1 EQLAAWGIVP
11 QANEVARC
19 LNYKCLSMEN
29 YEGVRIR
36 QYQTRLEG
44 KRSGE

>member
-1 EQLAAWGIVP
+1 
-11 QANEVARC
+11 
-19 LNYKCLSMEN
+19 CLSMEN

-44 KRSGE
+44 KRNGE

>member
-1 EQLAAWGIVP
+1 
-11 QANEVARC
+11 
-19 LNYKCLSMEN
+19 MEN

>member
-1 EQLAAWGIVP
+1 
-11 QANEVARC
+11 
-19 LNYKCLSMEN
+19 KCLSMEN

>member
-1 EQLAAWGIVP
+1 
-11 QANEVARC
+11 
-19 LNYKCLSMEN
+19 

>member
-1 EQLAAWGIVP
+1 
-11 QANEVARC
+11 
-19 LNYKCLSMEN
+19 SMEN

>member
-1 EQLAAWGIVP
+1 
-11 QANEVARC
+11 
-19 LNYKCLSMEN
+19 MEN

-44 KRSGE
+44 KRNGE

>member
-1 EQLAAWGIVP
+1 
-11 QANEVARC
+11 
-19 LNYKCLSMEN
+19 N

>member
-1 EQLAAWGIVP
+1 
-11 QANEVARC
+11 
-19 LNYKCLSMEN
+19 EN

>member
-1 EQLAAWGIVP
+1 
-11 QANEVARC
+11 
-19 LNYKCLSMEN
+19 LSMEN